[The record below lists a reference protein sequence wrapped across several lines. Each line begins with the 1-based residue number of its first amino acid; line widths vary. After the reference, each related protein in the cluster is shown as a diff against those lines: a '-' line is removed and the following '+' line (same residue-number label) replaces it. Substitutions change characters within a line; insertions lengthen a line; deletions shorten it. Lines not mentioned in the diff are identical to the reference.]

1 MFIVFIMMHFEMI
14 RWKIKVIYHLKIF
27 IEQSNN
33 KVNAIFGA
41 NATIL
46 GFTTLLTD
54 KLVSTVLTKDGKT
67 TNNIVY

>member
-1 MFIVFIMMHFEMI
+1 M
-14 RWKIKVIYHLKIF
+14 KIF